1 MLKTIHLKA
10 AVPRE
15 LAGKRLDQVLAILF
29 PEHSRARLQEWIRKG
44 DVHIN
49 QGKISQRLRVKGG
62 ELVVI
67 DTTHAEENSWTAENI
82 PLQIIYEDQALLII
96 NKPAGMVVH
105 PGAGNPQHTL
115 LNALLHYDAGLK
127 TVPRAGIIQ
136 RLDKDTSGIMVI
148 ARTPECHTRLTA
160 DMQARKIRREYQA
173 IVTGVMTAGGS
184 IDKPIGRHPQ
194 KRTRMAVTQRGKP
207 AVTHY
212 RIIRKFR
219 AHTHILVQLETG
231 RTHQIRVHLAYLR
244 HPLVGDPV
252 YGVRR
257 SLPRGISPMLAG
269 AIQSFHRQALHAH
282 ALTLC
287 HPVTHE
293 TKTFTAPL
301 PEDLIHLLEVL
312 ETDAGQQT

>member
-1 MLKTIHLKA
+1 
-10 AVPRE
+10 
-15 LAGKRLDQVLAILF
+15 
-29 PEHSRARLQEWIRKG
+29 LQEWIRKG
-44 DVHIN
+44 DVHIDH
-49 QGKISQRLRVKGG
+49 GTMSQRLRVKGG
-62 ELVVI
+62 EQIVI

-82 PLQIIYEDQALLII
+82 PLQIIHEDPALLII

-148 ARTPECHTRLTA
+148 ARTPECHTQLTA
-160 DMQARKIRREYQA
+160 EMQARKIKREYQA

-212 RIIRKFR
+212 RIIRKFP
-219 AHTHILVQLETG
+219 AHTHLLVQLETG

-257 SLPRGISPMLAG
+257 SLPKGITPALAL

-282 ALTLC
+282 ALTLR
-287 HPVTHE
+287 HPDTHE
-293 TKTFTAPL
+293 TLSFTAPL
-301 PEDLIHLLEVL
+301 PDDMKHLLVIL
-312 ETDAGQQT
+312 ENDARQHS